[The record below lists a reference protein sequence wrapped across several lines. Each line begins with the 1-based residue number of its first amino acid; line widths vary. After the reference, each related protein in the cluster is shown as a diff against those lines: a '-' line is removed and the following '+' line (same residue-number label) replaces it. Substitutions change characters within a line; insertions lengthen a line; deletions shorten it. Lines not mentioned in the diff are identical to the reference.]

1 MECGGGRMNE
11 VEKFKSDMDKLSIQE
26 VKNILNNMIRFDA
39 DPEFV
44 QACKEVINERRNA
57 RIYDV

>member
-11 VEKFKSDMDKLSIQE
+11 VQKFKSDMKKLTTEE
-26 VKNILNNMIRFDA
+26 VKNILNNMIEFEA

-44 QACKEVINERRNA
+44 QACKEVINQRRNA